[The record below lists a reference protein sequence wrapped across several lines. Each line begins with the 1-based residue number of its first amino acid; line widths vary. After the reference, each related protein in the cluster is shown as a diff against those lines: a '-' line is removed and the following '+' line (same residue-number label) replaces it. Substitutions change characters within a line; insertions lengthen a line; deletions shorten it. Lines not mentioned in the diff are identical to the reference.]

1 MKKNKIGLI
10 FSLVALLSLSSCG
23 DDPSTTNSDT
33 GTSDVTETSSSTS
46 HTESFPYEFVEPPTY
61 DEDTLQIHYHRD
73 DMDYSDWDAWLWTEG
88 KEGAAYSFNG
98 FDEFGAISAIPLE
111 TTFTADIDEIFF
123 IIRQGGD
130 AWTAKDYDADQ
141 SFLLS
146 DFVKDENNIYHVYIV
161 SGWAGTY
168 ESADVIT
175 TANITRATFFDVKTV
190 VVNANLD
197 FTEVKVYKDDELLTT
212 STLDKPNN
220 VRRITLPENAVFA
233 SNYKVVVTFENGEV
247 KESEIDKNVLFKTD
261 EFDAQY
267 TYTGDDLGANYTKE
281 KTTFKVWAP
290 GSTSL
295 KVRIYDS
302 GTPTSV
308 DPEKGD
314 DEWYIESEMTLGEK
328 GVYSAEVLGDLNGKY
343 YTYVVS
349 NSKYSEKE
357 VVDPYA
363 KSAGVNGER
372 GMILDFDTTD
382 PEGWNEISPLDYKK
396 TELVVYETHV
406 ADVTSSE
413 TWTGN
418 EANRFLFN
426 GMAEEGTT
434 YTENGK
440 TVKTGFD
447 HIKELG
453 VNAVQIIPLFDQ
465 ANDEVNKSFNWG
477 YNPLNYNVVEGS
489 YSSDPYDGAVRVKE
503 FKELVMK
510 YNQAGISIIMDVVYN
525 HMNSLDQSS
534 FNYLVPGYYF
544 RYNANGTA
552 SNGSGCGND
561 TASEMPMFRKFMI
574 DSTEFW
580 ASEYKL
586 GGFRFDLMGLHDIE
600 TMNQL
605 VDNLQTINPNIV
617 VYGEPWTAGSTS
629 VDSST
634 VLAGQANMAQ
644 YDGYGAFNDKIR
656 DGVRGGVFEA
666 TSTGWATRPD
676 VSSLNYSDVL
686 NGLLGKTGAIST
698 DPNKTVNYVSAHDN
712 NTLFDKLQLSVGED
726 DIELLKNLST
736 LSNGI
741 VFASQGTSFM
751 LAGEEFLRSKV
762 KEDGT
767 LDSNSYASSYKTN
780 ELDYSRLIDYEDV
793 FKQYKEFIAVK
804 TGIEAFQLDSN
815 TLISEEVVANTTSAD
830 NYIDLTITH
839 NSEEYRVII
848 NPRSGSNLT
857 LDLSSYSEII
867 ADNLDKLQ
875 LSSTSSVAPC
885 QIVIVK

>member
-23 DDPSTTNSDT
+23 DDPSTTSSDT
-33 GTSDVTETSSSTS
+33 LTSDDTTQTTSY
-46 HTESFPYEFVEPPTY
+46 PYDFVEPPTY

-73 DMDYSDWDAWLWTEG
+73 DMTYDGWDAWLWTEG
-88 KEGAAYSFNG
+88 KDGAAYSFNG

-111 TTFTADIDEIFF
+111 STFSADVDEIFF

-130 AWTAKDYDADQ
+130 DWTAKDYDSDQ

-146 DFVKDENNIYHVYIV
+146 NFVKDENNIYHVYIV

-168 ESADVIT
+168 ESADVIS
-175 TANITRATFFDVKTV
+175 TANITRAAFFDAKTV

-197 FTEVKVYKDDELLTT
+197 FTEVKVYEDDELLTT
-212 STLDKPNN
+212 ATLDKPNN
-220 VRRITLPENAVFA
+220 VRRVTLPENAEF
-233 SNYKVVVTFENGEV
+233 SSTYKVVVTFENGDV
-247 KESEIDKNVLFKTD
+247 KESEVDKNALFKTD
-261 EFDAQY
+261 EFDAEY
-267 TYTGDDLGANYTKE
+267 TYTGDDLGATYTKE

-295 KVRIYDS
+295 KVRIYNS

-314 DEWYIESEMTLGEK
+314 DDIYIESEMTLGEK
-328 GVYSAEVLGDLNGKY
+328 GVYTALINGDLNGKY

-349 NSKYSEKE
+349 NSKYTEKE

-382 PEGWNEISPLDYKK
+382 PEGWNEITPLDYKK

-418 EANRFLFN
+418 EANRLLFN

-617 VYGEPWTAGSTS
+617 VYGEPWTAASTAVSGSTI
-629 VDSST
+629 
-634 VLAGQANMAQ
+634 LAGQANMSQ

-656 DGVRGGVFEA
+656 DGVRGSVFDA
-666 TSTGWATRPD
+666 SGTGWATRD
-676 VSSLNYSDVL
+676 TVSSLNYSDIL
-686 NGLLGKTGAIST
+686 DGLFGKTGAISS

-726 DIELLKNLST
+726 DINLLKNLST

-741 VFASQGTSFM
+741 VFASQGISFM

-767 LDSNSYASSYKTN
+767 LDSNSYESSYKTN

-793 FKQYKEFIAVK
+793 FEQYKEFIAVK

-815 TLISEEVVANTTSAD
+815 TLISEEVVANATSAD

-867 ADNLDKLQ
+867 ADNLDTLQ

>member
-1 MKKNKIGLI
+1 MKKNKIGFI

-23 DDPSTTNSDT
+23 DDPSTTSSDT
-33 GTSDVTETSSSTS
+33 STSDDTTQTTSY
-46 HTESFPYEFVEPPTY
+46 PYDFVEPPTY

-73 DMDYSDWDAWLWTEG
+73 DMTYDGWDAWLWTEG
-88 KEGAAYSFNG
+88 KDGAAYSFNG

-111 TTFTADIDEIFF
+111 STFSTDVDEIFF
-123 IIRQGGD
+123 IIRKGGD
-130 AWTAKDYDADQ
+130 DWTAKDYDSDQ

-146 DFVKDENNIYHVYIV
+146 NFVKDENNIYHVYIV

-168 ESADVIT
+168 ESADVIS
-175 TANITRATFFDVKTV
+175 TANITRVSFFDAKTV

-212 STLDKPNN
+212 ATLDKPNN
-220 VRRITLPENAVFA
+220 VRRITLPENAEFSSA
-233 SNYKVVVTFENGEV
+233 YKVVVTFENGDV
-247 KESEIDKNVLFKTD
+247 KESEVDKNALFKTD
-261 EFDAQY
+261 EFDAEY
-267 TYTGDDLGANYTKE
+267 TYTGDDLGATYTKE

-295 KVRIYDS
+295 RVRIYNS

-382 PEGWNEISPLDYKK
+382 PEGWNEITPLDYKK

-418 EANRFLFN
+418 EANRLLFN

-544 RYNANGTA
+544 RYNTNGTA

-617 VYGEPWTAGSTS
+617 VYGEPWTAGSTAVS
-629 VDSST
+629 GST
-634 VLAGQANMAQ
+634 ILAGQANMVQ

-656 DGVRGGVFEA
+656 DGVRGSVFDA
-666 TSTGWATRPD
+666 SGTGWATRD
-676 VSSLNYSDVL
+676 TVSSINYSDVL
-686 NGLLGKTGAIST
+686 NGLLGKTGAISN

-815 TLISEEVVANTTSAD
+815 TLISEEIVANTTSTD

-867 ADNLDKLQ
+867 ADNLDALQ

>member
-23 DDPSTTNSDT
+23 DDPSTTSSDT
-33 GTSDVTETSSSTS
+33 LTSDDTTQTTSY
-46 HTESFPYEFVEPPTY
+46 PYDFVEPPTY

-73 DMDYSDWDAWLWTEG
+73 DMTYDGWDAWLWTEG
-88 KEGAAYSFNG
+88 KDGAAYSFNG

-111 TTFTADIDEIFF
+111 STFSADVDEIFF

-130 AWTAKDYDADQ
+130 DWTAKDYDSDQ

-146 DFVKDENNIYHVYIV
+146 NFVKDENNIYHVYIV

-168 ESADVIT
+168 ESADVIS
-175 TANITRATFFDVKTV
+175 TANITRAAFFDAKTV

-212 STLDKPNN
+212 ATLDKPNN
-220 VRRITLPENAVFA
+220 VRRVTLPENAEF
-233 SNYKVVVTFENGEV
+233 SSTYKVVVTFENGDV
-247 KESEIDKNVLFKTD
+247 KESEVDKNALFKTD
-261 EFDAQY
+261 EFDAEY
-267 TYTGDDLGANYTKE
+267 TYTGDDLGATYTKE

-295 KVRIYDS
+295 KVRIYNS

-314 DEWYIESEMTLGEK
+314 DDIYIESEMTLGEK

-349 NSKYSEKE
+349 NSKYNEKE

-382 PEGWNEISPLDYKK
+382 PEGWNEITPLDYKK

-418 EANRFLFN
+418 EANRLLFN

-617 VYGEPWTAGSTS
+617 VYGEPWTAASTAVSGSTI
-629 VDSST
+629 
-634 VLAGQANMAQ
+634 LAGQANMSQ

-656 DGVRGGVFEA
+656 DGVRGSVFDA
-666 TSTGWATRPD
+666 SGTGWATRD
-676 VSSLNYSDVL
+676 TVSSLNYSDVL
-686 NGLLGKTGAIST
+686 DGLLGKTGAISS

-726 DIELLKNLST
+726 DINLLKNLST

-741 VFASQGTSFM
+741 VFASQGISFM

-793 FKQYKEFIAVK
+793 FEQYKEFIAVK

-815 TLISEEVVANTTSAD
+815 TLISEEVVANATSAD

-867 ADNLDKLQ
+867 ADNLDTLQ

>member
-1 MKKNKIGLI
+1 MKKNKIGLV

-23 DDPSTTNSDT
+23 DDPSTTSSDT
-33 GTSDVTETSSSTS
+33 LTSDDTTQTTSY
-46 HTESFPYEFVEPPTY
+46 PYDFVEPPTY

-73 DMDYSDWDAWLWTEG
+73 DMTYDGWDAWLWTEG
-88 KEGAAYSFNG
+88 KDGAAYSFNG

-111 TTFTADIDEIFF
+111 STFSADVDEIFF

-130 AWTAKDYDADQ
+130 DWTAKDYDSDQ

-146 DFVKDENNIYHVYIV
+146 NFVKDENNIYHVYIV

-168 ESADVIT
+168 ESADVIS
-175 TANITRATFFDVKTV
+175 TANITRAAFFDAKTV

-212 STLDKPNN
+212 ATLDKPNN
-220 VRRITLPENAVFA
+220 VRRVTLPENAEF
-233 SNYKVVVTFENGEV
+233 SSTYKVVVTFENGDV
-247 KESEIDKNVLFKTD
+247 KESEVDKNALFKTD
-261 EFDAQY
+261 EFDAEY
-267 TYTGDDLGANYTKE
+267 TYTGDDLGATYTKE

-295 KVRIYDS
+295 KVRIYNS

-314 DEWYIESEMTLGEK
+314 DDWYIETEMTLGEK

-382 PEGWNEISPLDYKK
+382 PEGWNEITPLDYKK

-418 EANRFLFN
+418 EANRLLFN

-617 VYGEPWTAGSTS
+617 VYGEPWTAASTAVSGSTI
-629 VDSST
+629 
-634 VLAGQANMAQ
+634 LAGQANMSQ

-656 DGVRGGVFEA
+656 DGVRGSVFDA
-666 TSTGWATRPD
+666 SGTGWATRD
-676 VSSLNYSDVL
+676 TVSSLNYSDVL
-686 NGLLGKTGAIST
+686 DGLLGKTGAISS

-793 FKQYKEFIAVK
+793 FEQYKEFIAVK

-815 TLISEEVVANTTSAD
+815 TLISEEVVAKSTSAD

-867 ADNLDKLQ
+867 ADNLDTLQ

>member
-23 DDPSTTNSDT
+23 DDPSTTSSDT
-33 GTSDVTETSSSTS
+33 LTSDDTTQTTSY
-46 HTESFPYEFVEPPTY
+46 PYDFVEPPTY

-73 DMDYSDWDAWLWTEG
+73 DMTYDGWDAWLWTEG
-88 KEGAAYSFNG
+88 KDGAAYSFNG

-111 TTFTADIDEIFF
+111 STFSADIDEIFF

-130 AWTAKDYDADQ
+130 DWTAKDYDSDQ

-146 DFVKDENNIYHVYIV
+146 NFVKDENNIYHVYIV

-168 ESADVIT
+168 ESADVIS
-175 TANITRATFFDVKTV
+175 TANITRATFFDAKTV

-197 FTEVKVYKDDELLTT
+197 FTEVKVYEDDELLTT
-212 STLDKPNN
+212 ATLDKPNN
-220 VRRITLPENAVFA
+220 VRRITLPESAEFA

-314 DEWYIESEMTLGEK
+314 DSYYEAEMTLGEK
-328 GVYSAEVLGDLNGKY
+328 GVYSAEITGDLNGKY
-343 YTYVVS
+343 YTYVAS
-349 NSKYSEKE
+349 NSKYTEKE

-372 GMILDFDTTD
+372 GMILNFDTTD
-382 PEGWNEISPLDYKK
+382 PEGWNEITPLDYKK

-418 EANRFLFN
+418 EANRLLFN

-489 YSSDPYDGAVRVKE
+489 YSSNPYDGAVRVKE

-544 RYNANGTA
+544 RYNTNGTA

-605 VDNLQTINPNIV
+605 VDNLQIINPNIV
-617 VYGEPWTAGSTS
+617 VYGEPWTAASTA
-629 VDSST
+629 VGSST
-634 VLAGQANMAQ
+634 VLAGQANMSQ

-666 TSTGWATRPD
+666 TSTGWATRD
-676 VSSLNYSDVL
+676 TVSSLNYSDVL

-767 LDSNSYASSYKTN
+767 LDSNSYESSYKTN

-793 FKQYKEFIAVK
+793 FEQYKEFIAVK

-815 TLISEEVVANTTSAD
+815 TLISEEVVANTTSTD

-867 ADNLDKLQ
+867 ADNLDTLQ

>member
-23 DDPSTTNSDT
+23 DDPSTTSSDT
-33 GTSDVTETSSSTS
+33 LTSDDTTQTTSY
-46 HTESFPYEFVEPPTY
+46 PYDFVEPPTY

-73 DMDYSDWDAWLWTEG
+73 DMTYDGWDAWLWTEG
-88 KEGAAYSFNG
+88 KDGAAYSFNG

-111 TTFTADIDEIFF
+111 STFSADVDEIFF

-130 AWTAKDYDADQ
+130 DWTAKDYDSDQ

-146 DFVKDENNIYHVYIV
+146 NFVKDENNIYHVYIV

-168 ESADVIT
+168 ESADVIS
-175 TANITRATFFDVKTV
+175 TANITRAAFFDAKTV

-212 STLDKPNN
+212 TTLDKPNN
-220 VRRITLPENAVFA
+220 VRRVTLPENAEF
-233 SNYKVVVTFENGEV
+233 SSTYKVVVTFENGDV
-247 KESEIDKNVLFKTD
+247 KESEVDKNALFKTD
-261 EFDAQY
+261 EFDAEY
-267 TYTGDDLGANYTKE
+267 TYTGDDLGATYTKE

-295 KVRIYDS
+295 KVRIYNS

-314 DEWYIESEMTLGEK
+314 DDWYIESEMTLGEK

-382 PEGWNEISPLDYKK
+382 PEGWNEITPLDYKK

-418 EANRFLFN
+418 EANRLLFN

-525 HMNSLDQSS
+525 HMNSLDQSN

-617 VYGEPWTAGSTS
+617 VYGEPWTAASTAVSGSTI
-629 VDSST
+629 
-634 VLAGQANMAQ
+634 LAGQANMSQ

-656 DGVRGGVFEA
+656 DGVRGSVFDA
-666 TSTGWATRPD
+666 SGTGWATRD
-676 VSSLNYSDVL
+676 TVSSLNYSDVL
-686 NGLLGKTGAIST
+686 DGLLGKTGAISS

-793 FKQYKEFIAVK
+793 FEQYKEFIAVK

-815 TLISEEVVANTTSAD
+815 TLISEEVVAKSTSAD

-867 ADNLDKLQ
+867 ADNLDTLQ

>member
-23 DDPSTTNSDT
+23 DDPSTTSSDT
-33 GTSDVTETSSSTS
+33 LTSDDTTQTTSY
-46 HTESFPYEFVEPPTY
+46 PYDFVEPPTY

-73 DMDYSDWDAWLWTEG
+73 DMTYDGWDAWLWTEG
-88 KEGAAYSFNG
+88 KDGAAYSFNG

-111 TTFTADIDEIFF
+111 STFSADVDEIFF

-130 AWTAKDYDADQ
+130 DWTAKDYDSDQ

-146 DFVKDENNIYHVYIV
+146 NFVKDENNIYHVYIV

-168 ESADVIT
+168 ESADVIS
-175 TANITRATFFDVKTV
+175 TANITRAAFFDAKTV

-197 FTEVKVYKDDELLTT
+197 FTEVKVYEDDELLTT
-212 STLDKPNN
+212 ATLDKPNN
-220 VRRITLPENAVFA
+220 VRRVTLPENAEF
-233 SNYKVVVTFENGEV
+233 SSTYKVVVTFENGDV
-247 KESEIDKNVLFKTD
+247 KESEVDKNALFKTD
-261 EFDAQY
+261 EFDAEY
-267 TYTGDDLGANYTKE
+267 TYTGDDLGATYTKE

-295 KVRIYDS
+295 KVRIYNS

-308 DPEKGD
+308 DPEKGND
-314 DEWYIESEMTLGEK
+314 DIYIESEMTLGEK
-328 GVYSAEVLGDLNGKY
+328 GVYTALINGDLNGKY

-349 NSKYSEKE
+349 NSKYTEKE

-382 PEGWNEISPLDYKK
+382 PEGWNEITPLDYKK

-418 EANRFLFN
+418 EANRLLFN

-617 VYGEPWTAGSTS
+617 VYGEPWTAASTAVSGSTI
-629 VDSST
+629 
-634 VLAGQANMAQ
+634 LAGQVNMSQ

-656 DGVRGGVFEA
+656 DGVRGSVFDA
-666 TSTGWATRPD
+666 SGTGWATRD
-676 VSSLNYSDVL
+676 TVSSLNYSDVL
-686 NGLLGKTGAIST
+686 DGLLGKTGAISS

-726 DIELLKNLST
+726 DINLLKNLST

-741 VFASQGTSFM
+741 VFASQGISFM

-793 FKQYKEFIAVK
+793 FEQYKEFIAVK

-815 TLISEEVVANTTSAD
+815 TLISEEVVANATSAD

-867 ADNLDKLQ
+867 ADNLDTLQ

>member
-23 DDPSTTNSDT
+23 DDPSTTSSDT
-33 GTSDVTETSSSTS
+33 LTSDDTTQTTSY
-46 HTESFPYEFVEPPTY
+46 PYDFVEPPTY

-73 DMDYSDWDAWLWTEG
+73 DMTYDGWDAWLWTEG
-88 KEGAAYSFNG
+88 KDGAAYSFNG

-111 TTFTADIDEIFF
+111 STFSADVDEIFF

-130 AWTAKDYDADQ
+130 DWTAKDYDSDQ

-146 DFVKDENNIYHVYIV
+146 NFVKDENNIYHVYIV

-168 ESADVIT
+168 ESADVIS
-175 TANITRATFFDVKTV
+175 TANITRAAFFDAKTV

-197 FTEVKVYKDDELLTT
+197 FTEVKVYEDDELLTT
-212 STLDKPNN
+212 ATLDKPNN
-220 VRRITLPENAVFA
+220 VRRVTLPENAEF
-233 SNYKVVVTFENGEV
+233 SSTYKVVVTFENGDV
-247 KESEIDKNVLFKTD
+247 KESEVDKNALFKTD
-261 EFDAQY
+261 EFDAEY
-267 TYTGDDLGANYTKE
+267 TYTGDDLGATYTKE

-295 KVRIYDS
+295 KVRIYNS

-314 DEWYIESEMTLGEK
+314 DDIYIESEMTLGEK
-328 GVYSAEVLGDLNGKY
+328 GVYTALINGDLNGKY

-349 NSKYSEKE
+349 NSKYTEKE

-382 PEGWNEISPLDYKK
+382 PEGWNEITPLDYKK

-418 EANRFLFN
+418 EANRLLFN

-617 VYGEPWTAGSTS
+617 VYGEPWTAASTAVSGSTI
-629 VDSST
+629 
-634 VLAGQANMAQ
+634 LAGQANMSQ

-656 DGVRGGVFEA
+656 DGVRGSVFDA
-666 TSTGWATRPD
+666 SGTGWATRD
-676 VSSLNYSDVL
+676 TVSSLNYSDVL
-686 NGLLGKTGAIST
+686 DGLLGKTGAISS

-726 DIELLKNLST
+726 DINLLKNLST
-736 LSNGI
+736 L
-741 VFASQGTSFM
+741 
-751 LAGEEFLRSKV
+751 
-762 KEDGT
+762 
-767 LDSNSYASSYKTN
+767 
-780 ELDYSRLIDYEDV
+780 
-793 FKQYKEFIAVK
+793 
-804 TGIEAFQLDSN
+804 
-815 TLISEEVVANTTSAD
+815 
-830 NYIDLTITH
+830 
-839 NSEEYRVII
+839 
-848 NPRSGSNLT
+848 
-857 LDLSSYSEII
+857 
-867 ADNLDKLQ
+867 
-875 LSSTSSVAPC
+875 
-885 QIVIVK
+885 

>member
-23 DDPSTTNSDT
+23 DDPSTTSSDT
-33 GTSDVTETSSSTS
+33 LTSDDTTQTTSY
-46 HTESFPYEFVEPPTY
+46 PYDFVEPPTY

-73 DMDYSDWDAWLWTEG
+73 DMTYDGWDAWLWTEG
-88 KEGAAYSFNG
+88 KDGAAYSFNG

-111 TTFTADIDEIFF
+111 STFSADVDEIFF

-130 AWTAKDYDADQ
+130 DWTAKDYDSDQ

-146 DFVKDENNIYHVYIV
+146 NFVKDENNIYHVYIV

-168 ESADVIT
+168 ESADVIS
-175 TANITRATFFDVKTV
+175 TANITRAAFFDAKTV

-197 FTEVKVYKDDELLTT
+197 FTEVKVYEDDELLTT
-212 STLDKPNN
+212 ATLDKPNN
-220 VRRITLPENAVFA
+220 VRRVTLPENAEF
-233 SNYKVVVTFENGEV
+233 SSTYKVVVTFENGDV
-247 KESEIDKNVLFKTD
+247 KESEVDKNALFKTD
-261 EFDAQY
+261 EFDAEY
-267 TYTGDDLGANYTKE
+267 TYTGDDLGATYTKE

-295 KVRIYDS
+295 KVRIYNS

-314 DEWYIESEMTLGEK
+314 DDIYIESEMTLGEK
-328 GVYSAEVLGDLNGKY
+328 GVYTALINGDLNGKY

-349 NSKYSEKE
+349 NSKYTEKE

-382 PEGWNEISPLDYKK
+382 PEGWNEITPLDYKK

-418 EANRFLFN
+418 EANRLLFN

-617 VYGEPWTAGSTS
+617 VYGEPWTAASTAVSGSTI
-629 VDSST
+629 
-634 VLAGQANMAQ
+634 LAGQANMSQ

-656 DGVRGGVFEA
+656 DGVRGSVFDA
-666 TSTGWATRPD
+666 SGTGWATRD
-676 VSSLNYSDVL
+676 TVSSLNYSDIL
-686 NGLLGKTGAIST
+686 DGLLGKTGAISS

-726 DIELLKNLST
+726 DINLLKNLST

-741 VFASQGTSFM
+741 VFASQGISFM

-767 LDSNSYASSYKTN
+767 LDSNSYESSYKTN

-793 FKQYKEFIAVK
+793 FEQYKEFIAVK

-815 TLISEEVVANTTSAD
+815 TLISEEVVANATSAD

-867 ADNLDKLQ
+867 ADNLDTLQ

>member
-23 DDPSTTNSDT
+23 DDPSTTSSDT
-33 GTSDVTETSSSTS
+33 LTSDDTTQTTSY
-46 HTESFPYEFVEPPTY
+46 PYDFVEPPTY

-73 DMDYSDWDAWLWTEG
+73 DMTYDGWDAWLWTEG
-88 KEGAAYSFNG
+88 KDGAAYSFNG

-111 TTFTADIDEIFF
+111 STFSADVDEIFF

-130 AWTAKDYDADQ
+130 DWTAKDYDSDQ

-146 DFVKDENNIYHVYIV
+146 NFVKDENNIYHVYIV

-168 ESADVIT
+168 ESAGVIS
-175 TANITRATFFDVKTV
+175 TANITRAAFFDAKTV

-197 FTEVKVYKDDELLTT
+197 FTEVKVYEDDELLTT
-212 STLDKPNN
+212 ATLDKPNN
-220 VRRITLPENAVFA
+220 VRRVTLPENAEF
-233 SNYKVVVTFENGEV
+233 SSTYKVAVTFENGDV
-247 KESEIDKNVLFKTD
+247 KESEVDKNALFKTD
-261 EFDAQY
+261 EFDAEY
-267 TYTGDDLGANYTKE
+267 TYTGDDLGATYTKE

-295 KVRIYDS
+295 KVRIYNS

-314 DEWYIESEMTLGEK
+314 DDWYIESEMTLGEK
-328 GVYSAEVLGDLNGKY
+328 GVYTALINGDLNGKY

-382 PEGWNEISPLDYKK
+382 PEGWNEITPLDYKK

-418 EANRFLFN
+418 EANRLLFN

-617 VYGEPWTAGSTS
+617 VYGEPWTAASTAVSGSTI
-629 VDSST
+629 
-634 VLAGQANMAQ
+634 LAGQANMSQ

-656 DGVRGGVFEA
+656 DGVRGSVFDA
-666 TSTGWATRPD
+666 SGTGWATRD
-676 VSSLNYSDVL
+676 TVSSLNYSDIL
-686 NGLLGKTGAIST
+686 DGLLGKTGAISS

-726 DIELLKNLST
+726 DINLLKNLST

-741 VFASQGTSFM
+741 VFASQGISFM

-767 LDSNSYASSYKTN
+767 LDSNSYESSYKTN

-793 FKQYKEFIAVK
+793 FEQYKEFIAVK

-815 TLISEEVVANTTSAD
+815 TLISEEVVANATSAD

-867 ADNLDKLQ
+867 ADNLDTLQ

>member
-23 DDPSTTNSDT
+23 DDPSTTSSDT
-33 GTSDVTETSSSTS
+33 LTSDDTTQTTSY
-46 HTESFPYEFVEPPTY
+46 PYDFVEPPTY

-73 DMDYSDWDAWLWTEG
+73 DMTYDGWDAWLWTEG
-88 KEGAAYSFNG
+88 KDGAAYSFNG

-111 TTFTADIDEIFF
+111 STFSADVDEIFF

-130 AWTAKDYDADQ
+130 DWTAKDYDSDQ

-146 DFVKDENNIYHVYIV
+146 NFVKDENNIYHVYIV

-168 ESADVIT
+168 ESADVIS
-175 TANITRATFFDVKTV
+175 TANITRAAFFDAKTV

-197 FTEVKVYKDDELLTT
+197 FTEVKVYEDDELLTT
-212 STLDKPNN
+212 ATLDKPNN
-220 VRRITLPENAVFA
+220 VRRVTLPENAEF
-233 SNYKVVVTFENGEV
+233 SSTYKVVVTFENGDV
-247 KESEIDKNVLFKTD
+247 KESEVDKNALFKTD
-261 EFDAQY
+261 EFDAEY
-267 TYTGDDLGANYTKE
+267 TYTGDDLGATYTKE

-295 KVRIYDS
+295 KVRIYNS

-314 DEWYIESEMTLGEK
+314 DDIYIESEMTLGEK
-328 GVYSAEVLGDLNGKY
+328 GVYTALINGDLNGKY

-372 GMILDFDTTD
+372 GMILDFDATD
-382 PEGWNEISPLDYKK
+382 PEGWNEITPLDYKK

-418 EANRFLFN
+418 EANRLLFN

-617 VYGEPWTAGSTS
+617 VYGEPWTAASTAVSGSTI
-629 VDSST
+629 
-634 VLAGQANMAQ
+634 LAGQANMSQ

-656 DGVRGGVFEA
+656 DGVRGSVFDA
-666 TSTGWATRPD
+666 SGTGWATRD
-676 VSSLNYSDVL
+676 TVSSLNYSDIL
-686 NGLLGKTGAIST
+686 DGLLGKTGAISS

-726 DIELLKNLST
+726 DINLLKNLST

-741 VFASQGTSFM
+741 VFASQGISFM

-767 LDSNSYASSYKTN
+767 LDSNSYESSYKTN

-793 FKQYKEFIAVK
+793 FEQYKEFIAVK

-815 TLISEEVVANTTSAD
+815 TLISEEVVANATSAD

-867 ADNLDKLQ
+867 ADNLDTLQ

>member
-23 DDPSTTNSDT
+23 DDPSTTSSDT
-33 GTSDVTETSSSTS
+33 LTSDDTTQTTSY
-46 HTESFPYEFVEPPTY
+46 PYDFVEPPTY

-73 DMDYSDWDAWLWTEG
+73 DMTYDGWDAWLWTEG
-88 KEGAAYSFNG
+88 KDGAAYSFNG

-111 TTFTADIDEIFF
+111 STFSADVDEIFF

-130 AWTAKDYDADQ
+130 DWTAKDYDSDQ

-146 DFVKDENNIYHVYIV
+146 NFVKDENNIYHVYIV

-168 ESADVIT
+168 ESADVIS
-175 TANITRATFFDVKTV
+175 TANITRAAFFDAKTV

-212 STLDKPNN
+212 ATLDKPNN
-220 VRRITLPENAVFA
+220 VRRVTLPENAEF
-233 SNYKVVVTFENGEV
+233 SSTYKVVVTFENGDV
-247 KESEIDKNVLFKTD
+247 KESEVDKNALFKTD
-261 EFDAQY
+261 EFDAEY
-267 TYTGDDLGANYTKE
+267 TYTGDDLGATYTKE

-295 KVRIYDS
+295 KVRIYNS

-314 DEWYIESEMTLGEK
+314 DDWYIESEMTLGEK

-382 PEGWNEISPLDYKK
+382 PEGWNEITPLDYKK

-418 EANRFLFN
+418 EANRLLFN

-447 HIKELG
+447 HFKELG

-580 ASEYKL
+580 AREYKL

-617 VYGEPWTAGSTS
+617 VYGEPWTAASTAVSGSTI
-629 VDSST
+629 
-634 VLAGQANMAQ
+634 LAGQANMSQ

-656 DGVRGGVFEA
+656 DGVRGSVFDA
-666 TSTGWATRPD
+666 SGTGWATRD
-676 VSSLNYSDVL
+676 TVSSLNYSDVL
-686 NGLLGKTGAIST
+686 DGLLGKTGAISS

-793 FKQYKEFIAVK
+793 FEQYKEFIAVK

-815 TLISEEVVANTTSAD
+815 TLISEEVVAKSTSAD

-867 ADNLDKLQ
+867 ADNLDTLQ

>member
-23 DDPSTTNSDT
+23 DDPSTTSSDT
-33 GTSDVTETSSSTS
+33 LTSDDTTQTTSY
-46 HTESFPYEFVEPPTY
+46 PYDFVEPPTY

-73 DMDYSDWDAWLWTEG
+73 DMTYDGWDAWLWTEG
-88 KEGAAYSFNG
+88 KDGAAYSFNG

-111 TTFTADIDEIFF
+111 STFSADVDEIFF

-130 AWTAKDYDADQ
+130 DWTAKDYDSDQ

-146 DFVKDENNIYHVYIV
+146 NFVKDENNIYHVYIV

-168 ESADVIT
+168 ESADVIS
-175 TANITRATFFDVKTV
+175 TANITRAAFFDAKTV

-197 FTEVKVYKDDELLTT
+197 FTEVKVYEDDELLTT
-212 STLDKPNN
+212 ATLDKPNN
-220 VRRITLPENAVFA
+220 VRRVTLPENAEF
-233 SNYKVVVTFENGEV
+233 SSTYKVVVTFVNGDV
-247 KESEIDKNVLFKTD
+247 KESEVDKNALFKTD
-261 EFDAQY
+261 EFNAEY
-267 TYTGDDLGANYTKE
+267 TYTGDDLGATYTKE

-295 KVRIYDS
+295 KVRIYNS

-308 DPEKGD
+308 DPEKGND
-314 DEWYIESEMTLGEK
+314 DIYIESEMTLGEK
-328 GVYSAEVLGDLNGKY
+328 GVYTALINGDLNGKY

-349 NSKYSEKE
+349 NSKYTEKE
-357 VVDPYA
+357 LVDPYA

-382 PEGWNEISPLDYKK
+382 PEGWNEITPLDYKK

-418 EANRFLFN
+418 EANRLLFN

-617 VYGEPWTAGSTS
+617 VYGEPWTAASTAVSGSTI
-629 VDSST
+629 
-634 VLAGQANMAQ
+634 LAGQANMSQ

-656 DGVRGGVFEA
+656 DGVRGSVFDA
-666 TSTGWATRPD
+666 SGTGWATRD
-676 VSSLNYSDVL
+676 TVSSVNYSDVL
-686 NGLLGKTGAIST
+686 DGLLGKTGAISS

-726 DIELLKNLST
+726 DINLLKNLST

-741 VFASQGTSFM
+741 VFASQGISFM

-793 FKQYKEFIAVK
+793 FEQYKEFIAVK
-804 TGIEAFQLDSN
+804 TGIEAFQLDSS
-815 TLISEEVVANTTSAD
+815 TLISEEVVANATSAD

-867 ADNLDKLQ
+867 ADNLDTLQ

>member
-23 DDPSTTNSDT
+23 DDPSTTSSDT
-33 GTSDVTETSSSTS
+33 LTSDDTTQTTSY
-46 HTESFPYEFVEPPTY
+46 PYDFVEPPTY

-73 DMDYSDWDAWLWTEG
+73 DMTYDGWDAWLWTEG
-88 KEGAAYSFNG
+88 KDGAAYSFNG

-111 TTFTADIDEIFF
+111 STFSADVDEIFF

-130 AWTAKDYDADQ
+130 DWTAKDYDSDQ

-146 DFVKDENNIYHVYIV
+146 NFVKDENNIYHVYIV

-168 ESADVIT
+168 ESADVIS
-175 TANITRATFFDVKTV
+175 TANITRAAFFDAKTV

-212 STLDKPNN
+212 ATLDKPNN
-220 VRRITLPENAVFA
+220 VRRVTLPENAEF
-233 SNYKVVVTFENGEV
+233 SSTYKVVVTFENGDV
-247 KESEIDKNVLFKTD
+247 KESEVDKNALFKTD
-261 EFDAQY
+261 EFDAEY
-267 TYTGDDLGANYTKE
+267 TYTGDDLGATYTKE

-295 KVRIYDS
+295 KVRIYNS

-314 DEWYIESEMTLGEK
+314 DDWYIESEMTLGEK

-382 PEGWNEISPLDYKK
+382 PEGWNEVTPLDYKK

-418 EANRFLFN
+418 EANRLLFN

-617 VYGEPWTAGSTS
+617 VYGEPWTAASTAVSGSTI
-629 VDSST
+629 
-634 VLAGQANMAQ
+634 LAGQANMSQ
-644 YDGYGAFNDKIR
+644 YDGYGAFNDKVR
-656 DGVRGGVFEA
+656 DGVRGSVFDA
-666 TSTGWATRPD
+666 SGTGWATRD
-676 VSSLNYSDVL
+676 TVSSLNYSDVL
-686 NGLLGKTGAIST
+686 DGLLGKTGAISS

-726 DIELLKNLST
+726 DINLLKNLST

-741 VFASQGTSFM
+741 VFASQGISFM

-793 FKQYKEFIAVK
+793 FEQYKEFIAVK

-815 TLISEEVVANTTSAD
+815 TLISEEVVAKSTSTD

-867 ADNLDKLQ
+867 ADNLDTLQ

>member
-23 DDPSTTNSDT
+23 DDPSTTSSDT
-33 GTSDVTETSSSTS
+33 LTSDDTTQTTSY
-46 HTESFPYEFVEPPTY
+46 PYDFVEPPTY

-73 DMDYSDWDAWLWTEG
+73 DMTYDGWDAWLWTEG
-88 KEGAAYSFNG
+88 KDGAAYSFNG

-111 TTFTADIDEIFF
+111 STFSADVDEIFF

-130 AWTAKDYDADQ
+130 DWTAKDYDSDQ

-146 DFVKDENNIYHVYIV
+146 NFVKDENNIYHVYIV

-168 ESADVIT
+168 ESADVIS
-175 TANITRATFFDVKTV
+175 TANITRAAFFDAKTV

-197 FTEVKVYKDDELLTT
+197 FTEVKVYEDDELLTT
-212 STLDKPNN
+212 ATLDKPNN
-220 VRRITLPENAVFA
+220 VRRVTLPENAEF
-233 SNYKVVVTFENGEV
+233 SSTYKVVVTFENGDV
-247 KESEIDKNVLFKTD
+247 KESEVDKNALFKTD
-261 EFDAQY
+261 EFDAEY
-267 TYTGDDLGANYTKE
+267 TYTGDDLGATYTKE

-295 KVRIYDS
+295 KVRIYNS

-308 DPEKGD
+308 DPEKGND
-314 DEWYIESEMTLGEK
+314 DIYIESEMTLGEK
-328 GVYSAEVLGDLNGKY
+328 GVYTALINGDLNGKY

-349 NSKYSEKE
+349 NSKYTEKE

-382 PEGWNEISPLDYKK
+382 PEGWNEITPLDYKK

-418 EANRFLFN
+418 EANRLLFN

-617 VYGEPWTAGSTS
+617 VYGEPWTAASTAVSGSTI
-629 VDSST
+629 
-634 VLAGQANMAQ
+634 LAGQANMSQ

-656 DGVRGGVFEA
+656 DGVRGSVFDA
-666 TSTGWATRPD
+666 SGTGWATRD
-676 VSSLNYSDVL
+676 TVSSLNYSDVL
-686 NGLLGKTGAIST
+686 DGLLGKTGAISS

-712 NTLFDKLQLSVGED
+712 NTLFDKLQLSVGEE
-726 DIELLKNLST
+726 DINLLKNLST

-741 VFASQGTSFM
+741 VFASQGISFM

-793 FKQYKEFIAVK
+793 FEQYKEFIAVK

-815 TLISEEVVANTTSAD
+815 TLISEEVVANATSAD

-867 ADNLDKLQ
+867 ADNLDTLQ

>member
-23 DDPSTTNSDT
+23 DDPSTTSSDT
-33 GTSDVTETSSSTS
+33 TQTTSY
-46 HTESFPYEFVEPPTY
+46 PYDFVEPPTY

-73 DMDYSDWDAWLWTEG
+73 DMTYDGWDAWLWTEG
-88 KEGAAYSFNG
+88 KDGAAYSFNG

-130 AWTAKDYDADQ
+130 DWTAKDYDSDQ

-146 DFVKDENNIYHVYIV
+146 NFVKDENNIYHVYIV

-168 ESADVIT
+168 ESADVIS
-175 TANITRATFFDVKTV
+175 TANITRATFFDAKTV

-197 FTEVKVYKDDELLTT
+197 FTEVKVYEDDELLTT
-212 STLDKPNN
+212 ATLDKPNN
-220 VRRITLPENAVFA
+220 IRRVTLPDNAEF
-233 SNYKVVVTFENGEV
+233 SSTYKVVVTFENGDV
-247 KESEIDKNVLFKTD
+247 KESEVDKNALFKTD
-261 EFDAQY
+261 EFDAEY
-267 TYTGDDLGANYTKE
+267 TYTGDDLGATYTKE

-314 DEWYIESEMTLGEK
+314 DDWFFESEMTLGEK
-328 GVYSAEVLGDLNGKY
+328 GVYSAEVNGDLSGKY
-343 YTYVVS
+343 YTYIVS

-382 PEGWNEISPLDYKK
+382 PEGWNEITPLDYKK

-418 EANRFLFN
+418 EANRLLFN

-434 YTENGK
+434 YTEDGK

-510 YNQAGISIIMDVVYN
+510 YNQAGISIIMDLVYN

-617 VYGEPWTAGSTS
+617 VYGEPWTAASTAVSGSTI
-629 VDSST
+629 
-634 VLAGQANMAQ
+634 LAGQANMSQ

-656 DGVRGGVFEA
+656 DGVRGSVFDA
-666 TSTGWATRPD
+666 SGTGWATRD
-676 VSSLNYSDVL
+676 TVSSLNYSDVL
-686 NGLLGKTGAIST
+686 DGLLGKTGAISS

-726 DIELLKNLST
+726 DINLLKNLST

-793 FKQYKEFIAVK
+793 FEQYKEFIAVK

-815 TLISEEVVANTTSAD
+815 TLISEEVVAKSTSAD

-867 ADNLDKLQ
+867 ADNLDTLQ

>member
-23 DDPSTTNSDT
+23 DDPSTTSSDT
-33 GTSDVTETSSSTS
+33 LTSDDTTQTTSY
-46 HTESFPYEFVEPPTY
+46 PYDFVEPPTY

-73 DMDYSDWDAWLWTEG
+73 DMTYDGWDAWLWTEG
-88 KEGAAYSFNG
+88 KDGAAYSFNG

-111 TTFTADIDEIFF
+111 STFSADVDEIFF

-130 AWTAKDYDADQ
+130 DWTAKDYDSDQ

-146 DFVKDENNIYHVYIV
+146 NFVKDENNIYHVYIV

-168 ESADVIT
+168 ESADVIS
-175 TANITRATFFDVKTV
+175 TANITRAAFFDAKTV

-197 FTEVKVYKDDELLTT
+197 FTEVKVYEDDELLTT
-212 STLDKPNN
+212 ATLDKPNN
-220 VRRITLPENAVFA
+220 VRRVTLPENAEF
-233 SNYKVVVTFENGEV
+233 SSTYKVVVTFENGDV
-247 KESEIDKNVLFKTD
+247 KESEVDKNALFKTG
-261 EFDAQY
+261 EFDAEY
-267 TYTGDDLGANYTKE
+267 TYTGDDLGATYTKE

-295 KVRIYDS
+295 KVRIYNS

-314 DEWYIESEMTLGEK
+314 DDIYIESEMTLGEK
-328 GVYSAEVLGDLNGKY
+328 GVYTALINGDLNGKY

-349 NSKYSEKE
+349 NSKYTEKE

-382 PEGWNEISPLDYKK
+382 PEGWNEITPLDYKK

-418 EANRFLFN
+418 EANRLLFN

-617 VYGEPWTAGSTS
+617 VYGEPWTAASTAVSGSTI
-629 VDSST
+629 
-634 VLAGQANMAQ
+634 LAGQANMSQ

-656 DGVRGGVFEA
+656 DGVRGSVFDA
-666 TSTGWATRPD
+666 SGTGWATRD
-676 VSSLNYSDVL
+676 TVSSLNYSDVL
-686 NGLLGKTGAIST
+686 DGLLGKTGAISS

-726 DIELLKNLST
+726 DINLLKNLST

-741 VFASQGTSFM
+741 VFASQGISFM

-793 FKQYKEFIAVK
+793 FEQYKEFIAVK
-804 TGIEAFQLDSN
+804 TGIEAFQLDSS
-815 TLISEEVVANTTSAD
+815 TLISEEVVANATSAD

-867 ADNLDKLQ
+867 ADNLDTLQ

>member
-23 DDPSTTNSDT
+23 DHPSTTSSDT

-46 HTESFPYEFVEPPTY
+46 QTESHPYEFVEPPTY

-73 DMDYSDWDAWLWTEG
+73 DMDYSGWDAWLWTEG
-88 KEGAAYSFNG
+88 KDGAAYSFNG

-111 TTFTADIDEIFF
+111 TTFIADIDEIFF

-168 ESADVIT
+168 DSADVIT
-175 TANITRATFFDVKTV
+175 TPNITRATFFDVKTV

-197 FTEVKVYKDDELLTT
+197 FTEVKVYKDDELLIT

-267 TYTGDDLGANYTKE
+267 TYTGDDLGATYTKE

-295 KVRIYDS
+295 KVRIYNS

-308 DPEKGD
+308 DAEKGD
-314 DEWYIESEMTLGEK
+314 DSYDETEMILGEK

-349 NSKYSEKE
+349 NSKYSGKE

-382 PEGWNEISPLDYKK
+382 PEGWNEITPLDYKK

-418 EANRFLFN
+418 EANRLLFN

-489 YSSDPYDGAVRVKE
+489 YSSNPYDGAVRVKE

-617 VYGEPWTAGSTS
+617 VYGEPWTAGSTA

-666 TSTGWATRPD
+666 TSTGWATRPG

-726 DIELLKNLST
+726 DINLLKKLST

-815 TLISEEVVANTTSAD
+815 TLISEEVVANTTSTD

-867 ADNLDKLQ
+867 ADNLDTLQ

>member
-10 FSLVALLSLSSCG
+10 FSLVTLLSLSSCG
-23 DDPSTTNSDT
+23 DDPSTTSSDT
-33 GTSDVTETSSSTS
+33 LTSDDTTQTTSY
-46 HTESFPYEFVEPPTY
+46 PYDFVEPPTY

-73 DMDYSDWDAWLWTEG
+73 DMTYDGWDAWLWTEG
-88 KEGAAYSFNG
+88 KDGAAYSFNG

-111 TTFTADIDEIFF
+111 STFSVDVDEIFF

-130 AWTAKDYDADQ
+130 DWTAKDYDSDQ

-146 DFVKDENNIYHVYIV
+146 NFVKDENNIYHVYIV

-168 ESADVIT
+168 ESADVIS
-175 TANITRATFFDVKTV
+175 TANITRAAFFDAKTV

-197 FTEVKVYKDDELLTT
+197 FTEVKVYEDDELLTT
-212 STLDKPNN
+212 ATLDKPNN
-220 VRRITLPENAVFA
+220 VRRVTLPENAEF
-233 SNYKVVVTFENGEV
+233 SSTYKVVVTFENGDV
-247 KESEIDKNVLFKTD
+247 KESEVDKNALFKTD
-261 EFDAQY
+261 EFDAEY
-267 TYTGDDLGANYTKE
+267 TYTGDDLGATYTKE

-295 KVRIYDS
+295 KVRIYNS

-314 DEWYIESEMTLGEK
+314 DDIYIESEMTLGEK
-328 GVYSAEVLGDLNGKY
+328 GVYTALINGDLNGKY

-349 NSKYSEKE
+349 NSKCTEKE

-382 PEGWNEISPLDYKK
+382 PEGWNEITPLDYKK

-418 EANRFLFN
+418 EANRLLFN

-617 VYGEPWTAGSTS
+617 VYGEPWTAASTAVSGSTI
-629 VDSST
+629 
-634 VLAGQANMAQ
+634 LAGQANMSQ

-656 DGVRGGVFEA
+656 DGVRGSVFDA
-666 TSTGWATRPD
+666 SGTGWATRD
-676 VSSLNYSDVL
+676 TVSSLNYSDVL
-686 NGLLGKTGAIST
+686 DGLLGKTGAISS

-726 DIELLKNLST
+726 DINLLKNLST

-741 VFASQGTSFM
+741 VFASQGISFM
-751 LAGEEFLRSKV
+751 LAGEELLRSKV

-793 FKQYKEFIAVK
+793 FEQYKEFIAVK
-804 TGIEAFQLDSN
+804 TGIEAFQLDSS
-815 TLISEEVVANTTSAD
+815 TLISEEVVANATSAD

-867 ADNLDKLQ
+867 ADNLDTLQ

>member
-23 DDPSTTNSDT
+23 DDPSTTSSDT
-33 GTSDVTETSSSTS
+33 TQTTSY
-46 HTESFPYEFVEPPTY
+46 PYDFVEPPTY

-73 DMDYSDWDAWLWTEG
+73 DMTYDGWDAWLWTEG
-88 KEGAAYSFNG
+88 KDGAAYSFNG

-130 AWTAKDYDADQ
+130 DWTAKDYDSDQ

-146 DFVKDENNIYHVYIV
+146 NFVKDENNIYHVYIV

-168 ESADVIT
+168 ESADVIS
-175 TANITRATFFDVKTV
+175 TANITRATFFDAKTV

-197 FTEVKVYKDDELLTT
+197 FTEVKVYEDDELLTT
-212 STLDKPNN
+212 ATLDKPNN
-220 VRRITLPENAVFA
+220 IRRVTLPDNAEF
-233 SNYKVVVTFENGEV
+233 SSTYKVVVTFENGDV
-247 KESEIDKNVLFKTD
+247 KESEVDKNALFKTD
-261 EFDAQY
+261 EFDAEY
-267 TYTGDDLGANYTKE
+267 TYTGDDLGATYTKE

-314 DEWYIESEMTLGEK
+314 DDWFFESEMTLGEK
-328 GVYSAEVLGDLNGKY
+328 GVYSAEVNGDLSGKY
-343 YTYVVS
+343 YTYIVS

-382 PEGWNEISPLDYKK
+382 PEGWNEITPLDYKK

-418 EANRFLFN
+418 EANRLLFN

-434 YTENGK
+434 YTEDGK

-489 YSSDPYDGAVRVKE
+489 YSSDPYDGAVRVNE

-510 YNQAGISIIMDVVYN
+510 YNQAGISIIMDLVYN

-617 VYGEPWTAGSTS
+617 VYGEPWTAASTAVSGSTI
-629 VDSST
+629 
-634 VLAGQANMAQ
+634 LAGQANMSQ

-656 DGVRGGVFEA
+656 DGVRGSVFDA
-666 TSTGWATRPD
+666 SGTGWATRD
-676 VSSLNYSDVL
+676 TVSSLNYSDVL
-686 NGLLGKTGAIST
+686 DGLLGKTGAISS

-726 DIELLKNLST
+726 DINLLKNLST

-793 FKQYKEFIAVK
+793 FEQYKEFIAVK

-815 TLISEEVVANTTSAD
+815 TLISEEVVTNATSAD

-867 ADNLDKLQ
+867 ADNLDTLQ

>member
-23 DDPSTTNSDT
+23 DDPSTTSSDT
-33 GTSDVTETSSSTS
+33 LTSDDTTQTTSY
-46 HTESFPYEFVEPPTY
+46 PYDFVEPPTY

-73 DMDYSDWDAWLWTEG
+73 DMTYDGWDAWLWTEG
-88 KEGAAYSFNG
+88 KDGAAYSFNG

-111 TTFTADIDEIFF
+111 STFSADVDEIFF

-130 AWTAKDYDADQ
+130 DWTAKDYDSDQ

-146 DFVKDENNIYHVYIV
+146 NFVKDENNIYHVYIV

-168 ESADVIT
+168 ESADVIS
-175 TANITRATFFDVKTV
+175 TANITRAAFFDAKTV

-197 FTEVKVYKDDELLTT
+197 FTEVKVYEDDELLTT
-212 STLDKPNN
+212 ATLDKPNN
-220 VRRITLPENAVFA
+220 VRRVTLPENAEF
-233 SNYKVVVTFENGEV
+233 SSTYKVVVTFENGDV
-247 KESEIDKNVLFKTD
+247 KESEVDKNALFKTD
-261 EFDAQY
+261 EFDAEY
-267 TYTGDDLGANYTKE
+267 TYTGDDLGATYTKE

-295 KVRIYDS
+295 KVRIYNS

-308 DPEKGD
+308 DPEKGND
-314 DEWYIESEMTLGEK
+314 DIYIESEMTLGEK
-328 GVYSAEVLGDLNGKY
+328 GVYTALINGDLNGKY

-349 NSKYSEKE
+349 NSKYTEKE

-382 PEGWNEISPLDYKK
+382 PEGWNEITPLDYKK

-418 EANRFLFN
+418 EANRLLFN

-617 VYGEPWTAGSTS
+617 VYGEPWTAASTAVSGSTI
-629 VDSST
+629 
-634 VLAGQANMAQ
+634 LAGQANMSQ

-656 DGVRGGVFEA
+656 DGVRGSVFDA
-666 TSTGWATRPD
+666 SGTGWATRD
-676 VSSLNYSDVL
+676 TVSSLNYSDVL
-686 NGLLGKTGAIST
+686 DGLLGKTGAISS

-726 DIELLKNLST
+726 DINLLKNLST

-741 VFASQGTSFM
+741 VFASQGISFM

-793 FKQYKEFIAVK
+793 FEQYKEFIAVK
-804 TGIEAFQLDSN
+804 TGIEAFQLDSS
-815 TLISEEVVANTTSAD
+815 TLISEEVVANATSAD

-867 ADNLDKLQ
+867 ADNLDTLQ
-875 LSSTSSVAPC
+875 LSSTSNVAPC